1 MNFKE
6 LLPKVKAMVFDV
18 DGVLSTS
25 AIPLYPTTGEPM
37 RVINT
42 KDGYALHLAAKRGI
56 PMAIITGGN
65 TQAIYE
71 RFHGL
76 GFTDIHM
83 GAHRKTETLK
93 QFIEKYNLDA
103 NEVLYMGD
111 DIPDYESMKMVGIPV
126 CPADAAPE
134 IKEISVYI
142 SDKTGGNGCARDVVE
157 QVLKAQGYWMS
168 DVEAFGW

>member
-6 LLPKVKAMVFDV
+6 LLPKVKALCFDV

-25 AIPLYPTTGEPM
+25 AIPLYPNGEPM

-42 KDGYALHLAAKRGI
+42 KDGYALHLAAKKGF
-56 PMAIITGGN
+56 PMAIITGGK

-71 RFHGL
+71 RFQGL

-83 GAHRKTETLK
+83 GVHMKTDVLQEFLN
-93 QFIEKYNLDA
+93 KYNLDPS
-103 NEVLYMGD
+103 EVLYMGD
-111 DIPDYESMKMVGIPV
+111 DIPDYEVMKMVGIPV
-126 CPADAAPE
+126 CPADAVPE
-134 IKEISVYI
+134 IKAISVYI

-157 QVLKAQGYWMS
+157 QILKAQGYWMS
-168 DVEAFGW
+168 DIEAFGW

>member
-6 LLPKVKAMVFDV
+6 LLPTIKAMCFDV

-25 AIPLYPTTGEPM
+25 AIPLYPNGEPM

-42 KDGYALHLAAKRGI
+42 KDGYALHLAAKKGI
-56 PMAIITGGN
+56 PMAIITGGK

-71 RFHGL
+71 RFTGL
-76 GFTDIHM
+76 GFTDVHM
-83 GAHRKTETLK
+83 GVHMKTDVLK
-93 QFIEKYNLDA
+93 EFLEKYNLDPK
-103 NEVLYMGD
+103 EVLYMGD
-111 DIPDYESMKMVGIPV
+111 DIPDYEVMKMVGIPV

-168 DVEAFGW
+168 DIQAFGW